1 MADLVIKGRKIVG
14 GRVRGEALV
23 SSQDVCFI
31 SVNPQ
36 SGVMDEK
43 NHELEG
49 VSLAGKILV
58 YPTGKGSTGG
68 SYALYGLYRRNAAP
82 AGVINL
88 KAEPITAA
96 GAIISNKD
104 NPYWGLC
111 GTGRRPGDRPGDPE
125 AGIGSGFNLN
135 LGERE

>member
-36 SGVMDEK
+36 RGVMDEK

-96 GAIISNKD
+96 GAIISNIPMIDKVD
-104 NPYWGLC
+104 SDVIRTIH
-111 GTGRRPGDRPGDPE
+111 TGDYVELDADR
-125 AGIGSGFNLN
+125 GIALVT
-135 LGERE
+135 RKPV